1 MCHSSSSN
9 HLQYSIGVK
18 KEEMN
23 KLERLTLG
31 EEKKLE
37 LAEQYLEEDALMFDE
52 FLKENDKSAG
62 DAIKL

>member
-1 MCHSSSSN
+1 MV
-9 HLQYSIGVK
+9 VK

-23 KLERLTLG
+23 KLDRLTLE

-37 LAEQYLEEDALMFDE
+37 QSEQFLEEDALMFDE

-62 DAIKL
+62 EAIKV